1 MTFLVVVSLLKTAL
15 VDELVAEKVVEN
27 LLSMSSM
34 SSMSSTNCS
43 SMRVNFFCC
52 TNVVDDN
59 DLLLRLLLHL
69 VVVTPF
75 DGTME

>member
-1 MTFLVVVSLLKTAL
+1 MSAMLLKTALPDELVDDFSCCSLLLKTAL

-43 SMRVNFFCC
+43 SMRVNFLLCQCC
-52 TNVVDDN
+52 
-59 DLLLRLLLHL
+59 
-69 VVVTPF
+69 
-75 DGTME
+75 

>member
-1 MTFLVVVSLLKTAL
+1 MMTLLVAISLLKNAL

-43 SMRVNFFCC
+43 SMRVNFLLYQCC
-52 TNVVDDN
+52 
-59 DLLLRLLLHL
+59 
-69 VVVTPF
+69 
-75 DGTME
+75 

>member
-1 MTFLVVVSLLKTAL
+1 MSAMLLKTALPDELVDDFFVVVSLLKTAL

-43 SMRVNFFCC
+43 SMRVNFF
-52 TNVVDDN
+52 VVPM
-59 DLLLRLLLHL
+59 LLM
-69 VVVTPF
+69 
-75 DGTME
+75 TMICY

>member
-1 MTFLVVVSLLKTAL
+1 MILLISLLKTAL

-34 SSMSSTNCS
+34 SSTNCS
-43 SMRVNFFCC
+43 SMRVFFCC
-52 TNVVDDN
+52 TNVVDDS
-59 DLLLRLLLHL
+59 DLLLRLLLRL

-75 DGTME
+75 DERWSEHR